1 MEPFLDGAEG
11 GHEQV
16 VLCHDAE
23 SGLRAI
29 VAIHSTV
36 LGPAL
41 GGVRQWAFA
50 SNEEAVADARRLA
63 RAMSYK
69 AAVAGLAQG
78 GGKAVV
84 IGAPGSGD
92 EHQFRALGRFI
103 DGLDGRYIA
112 AEDVGTSPREM
123 QWLNLETPWVTGIPV
138 EQGGSGDPSPLT
150 AIGVLEGM
158 RAACDDAF
166 GGAGLAGRSV
176 VVQGCGHVGAPL
188 VQLLLAEG
196 ARVEC
201 ADIDPARAAAL
212 ESEGATAVPLTGLL
226 ERPCDIL
233 SPCALGGSLT
243 AEVVPKLRCRVICGA
258 ANNQLA
264 HPGVAG
270 LLAEREILWAPDY
283 VVNAG
288 GIVNIYEEFDG
299 YDPVRAEREV
309 RRIRETT
316 RLVLER
322 ARSEATTP
330 AAAADAIAEERIEA
344 GRRPGGS
351 LFGAR
356 RRREEQHP
364 SAGLERRGIRA

>member
-1 MEPFLDGAEG
+1 MEPFPDGPGG

-16 VLCHDAE
+16 VLCNDPE

-29 VAIHSTV
+29 IAIHSTV

-50 SNEEAVADARRLA
+50 SAEEAVADARRLA
-63 RAMSYK
+63 QAMSYK

-92 EHQFRALGRFI
+92 ERQFRALGRFI
-103 DGLDGRYIA
+103 DGLDGRYVA

-158 RAACDDAF
+158 RSACGEALGSPD
-166 GGAGLAGRSV
+166 LAGRTV

-188 VQLLLAEG
+188 VRLLLSDG

-201 ADIDPARAAAL
+201 ADIDAGRAAAL
-212 ESEGATAVPLTGLL
+212 EREGATAVPLAGLL
-226 ERPCDIL
+226 ERPCDVL
-233 SPCALGGSLT
+233 APCALGGALT
-243 AEVVPKLRCRVICGA
+243 AEVVPLLRCRVICGA

-264 HPGVAG
+264 QPEVAC
-270 LLAEREILWAPDY
+270 LLAAREILWAPDY

-288 GIVNIYEEFDG
+288 GIVNIYEEFTG

-309 RRIRETT
+309 RRIGETT

-322 ARSEATTP
+322 ARSEGMTP
-330 AAAADAIAEERIEA
+330 AAAADAIAEERIAA

-356 RRREEQHP
+356 RRREEAHP
-364 SAGLERRGIRA
+364 VAGLERRGIRA